1 MDCGDG
7 VREERTH
14 DGARIRIGAIEDP
27 FCLIRK
33 CKRLA
38 GLGGEGNEVSITFS
52 GMLGI
57 AVGHTFIR
65 HRVCMHDAHS
75 GSR

>member
-1 MDCGDG
+1 MHGHG

-33 CKRLA
+33 CER
-38 GLGGEGNEVSITFS
+38 LGGERNEVSITFS
-52 GMLGI
+52 RMLLLSAIGTEY
-57 AVGHTFIR
+57 A
-65 HRVCMHDAHS
+65 
-75 GSR
+75 